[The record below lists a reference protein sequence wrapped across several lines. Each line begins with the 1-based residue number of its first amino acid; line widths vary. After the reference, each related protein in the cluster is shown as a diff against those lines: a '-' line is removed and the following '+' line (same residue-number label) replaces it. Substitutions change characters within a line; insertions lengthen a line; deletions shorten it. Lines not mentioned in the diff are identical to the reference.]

1 MTTAIG
7 VIDFGDRAAIVTGA
21 ASGIGRAIAL
31 ALAARGA
38 QVLVNDLRGT
48 QAIVDEIR
56 DAGGMAVGDE
66 TSVGDFAAGHR
77 IVAHAMQAFGRLDLL
92 VNCAG
97 TSAPG
102 AFSDIGEQDALRVLQ
117 VNLIGPYALTHAAW
131 PILRQ
136 QRYGRILNI
145 ASNAALGMGRSAAY
159 AASKGGLISLTK
171 DNAREG
177 REFDIKVNAML
188 PVAST
193 AMTSRIPPG
202 PFRDWIDQGFPP
214 ELIAAPALFLLSAS
228 LQASGEVFSCGG
240 GRISRTAWCNT
251 HGWFDAQATPE
262 AIAEHYDEFMSSDTA
277 KIVENQPQE
286 LQRYTEWKP
295 WPGPGE
301 MPNA

>member
-1 MTTAIG
+1 MTTALG
-7 VIDFGDRAAIVTGA
+7 VIDFDDRVAIVTGA
-21 ASGIGRAIAL
+21 ASGIGRAIAS

-38 QVLVNDLRGT
+38 RVLVNDLRDT
-48 QAIVDEIR
+48 QTVVDEIR
-56 DAGGMAVGDE
+56 QAGGLAVGNE
-66 TSVGDFAAGHR
+66 TAVGDFAAASE
-77 IVAHAMQAFGRLDLL
+77 IVAQTSQAFGRLDLL

-102 AFSDIGEQDALRVLQ
+102 AFTEVDEHEVLRVLR
-117 VNLIGPYALTHAAW
+117 VNLIGPYALTQAAW
-131 PILRQ
+131 PILRN

-145 ASNAALGMGRSAAY
+145 ASNAALGMGHSAAY

-177 REFDIKVNAML
+177 HEFDIKVNAML

-193 AMTSRIPPG
+193 AMTARIPPG

-214 ELIAAPALFLLSAS
+214 ELIAAPALFLLSES

-251 HGWFDAQATPE
+251 RGWFDAHATPE
-262 AIAEHYDEFMSSDTA
+262 AIARHYDEFMSSETA
-277 KIVENQPQE
+277 RLVENQPQE

-295 WPGPGE
+295 WPGPGG

>member
-7 VIDFGDRAAIVTGA
+7 VIDFSDRVAIVTGA
-21 ASGIGRAIAL
+21 ASGIGRAIAA

-38 QVLVNDLRGT
+38 RVLVNDVQEA
-48 QAIVDEIR
+48 QATAAEIR
-56 DAGGMAVGDE
+56 AAGGVAVGDE
-66 TSVGDFAAGHR
+66 TAVGDFAAGRR
-77 IVAHAMQAFGRLDLL
+77 IVDHAMQAFGRLDLL

-102 AFSDIGEQDALRVLQ
+102 AFSDIAEDDVLRVLQ
-117 VNLIGPYALTHAAW
+117 VNLLGPYALTHAAW
-131 PILRQ
+131 PSLRK

-177 REFDIKVNAML
+177 RELDIKVNAML

-193 AMTSRIPPG
+193 AMTARIPPG
-202 PFRDWIDQGFPP
+202 PFRDWIDQGFSPA
-214 ELIAAPALFLLSAS
+214 LIAAPALFLLSEAV
-228 LQASGEVFSCGG
+228 QASGEVFSCGG
-240 GRISRTAWCNT
+240 GRISRTAWFNT

-262 AIAEHYDEFMSSDTA
+262 AIAGHYDEFMNPDA
-277 KIVENQPQE
+277 ARLVENQPQE

-295 WPGPGE
+295 WPGPGR

>member
-7 VIDFGDRAAIVTGA
+7 FSDRVAIVTGA
-21 ASGIGRAIAL
+21 ASGIGRAIAS

-38 QVLVNDLRGT
+38 QVLINDLRGT
-48 QAIVDEIR
+48 QTVVEAIRND
-56 DAGGMAVGDE
+56 GGTAIGDE
-66 TSVGDFAAGHR
+66 TAVGDFAAGR
-77 IVAHAMQAFGRLDLL
+77 KIVDQAMQAFGRLDLL
-92 VNCAG
+92 INCAG

-102 AFSDIGEQDALRVLQ
+102 AFTDIAEHDVLRVLQ

-131 PILRQ
+131 PILQ
-136 QRYGRILNI
+136 KQRYGRILNI

-159 AASKGGLISLTK
+159 SASKGGLISLTK

-193 AMTSRIPPG
+193 TMTARIPPG
-202 PFRDWIDQGFPP
+202 PFRDWIDEGFSP
-214 ELIAAPALFLLSAS
+214 ELIAAPALFLLSES

-251 HGWFDAQATPE
+251 RGWFDALATPE
-262 AIAEHYDEFMSSDTA
+262 AIAEHYDEFMRPDTA
-277 KIVENQPQE
+277 QLVENQPQE